1 MVDRSTLGDYSFPIR
16 GQRYAATQRRE
27 MESLN
32 MDYDR
37 TSIPAVY
44 DRGRDHGPEVL
55 WMSVIE
61 SHVDAGSIS
70 TILDLGCGTG
80 RFSEGLASRFGACVV
95 GVDPSE
101 KMLAQARRKRQRS
114 GIHYERG
121 TAEAIPLVA
130 GAVDMIFMSM
140 CFHHFRDPERAAW
153 ECRRVLRPD
162 GSVVVRTG
170 TREQI
175 QSYPYVP
182 FFPSTR
188 AMLEDLLP
196 DRPGL
201 CSVFETAGF
210 RCVESHIVMQTIAPS
225 WAAYADKLSAGG
237 DSVLARLDEA
247 ELASGLDAVRRYGD
261 GPGGRPIVEPI
272 DVLFF
277 R

>member
-1 MVDRSTLGDYSFPIR
+1 
-16 GQRYAATQRRE
+16 
-27 MESLN
+27 

-55 WMSVIE
+55 DRWMRMIE
-61 SHVDAGSIS
+61 SHVDGRPIR

-80 RFSEGLASRFGACVV
+80 RFSEGLATRFSARVV
-95 GVDPSE
+95 GIDPSE
-101 KMLAQARRKRQRS
+101 KMLEQARRKRRQD
-114 GIHYERG
+114 GVHYERG
-121 TAEAIPLVA
+121 TAEAIPLTD

-140 CFHHFRDPERAAW
+140 SFHHFTDRDRAAR

-162 GSVVVRTG
+162 GTVVIRTG

-175 QSYPYVP
+175 DSYPYVP
-182 FFPSTR
+182 FIPQTR

-201 CSVFETAGF
+201 CAVFERAGF
-210 RCVESHIVMQTIAPS
+210 RCIASQIVTQTIAPD
-225 WAAYADKLSAGG
+225 WAAYADKLAAGG
-237 DSVLARLDEA
+237 DSVLARLAPDE
-247 ELASGLDAVRRYGD
+247 LSRGLEGIRRYSEGS
-261 GPGGRPIVEPI
+261 GGSPVIEAI

>member
-1 MVDRSTLGDYSFPIR
+1 V
-16 GQRYAATQRRE
+16 
-27 MESLN
+27 
-32 MDYDR
+32 DYDR

-55 WMSVIE
+55 SLWMRVIE
-61 SHVDAGSIS
+61 SHVDGGSIS
-70 TILDLGCGTG
+70 TVLDLGCGTG
-80 RFSEGLASRFGACVV
+80 RFSEGLANRFSARVV
-95 GVDPSE
+95 CVDPSE
-101 KMLAQARRKRQRS
+101 KMLEQACRKRQRN
-114 GIHYERG
+114 GIHFGRG
-121 TAEAIPLVA
+121 IAEAIPLVD

-140 CFHHFRDPERAAW
+140 SFHHFRDPDRAAG
-153 ECRRVLRPD
+153 ECRRVLRPN

-188 AMLEDLLP
+188 SMLEDLLP

-201 CSVFETAGF
+201 CAVFERAGF
-210 RCVESHIVMQTIAPS
+210 RCVESQIVTQTIAPN

-237 DSVLARLDEA
+237 DSVLARLGEDE
-247 ELASGLDAVRRYGD
+247 LGRGLEAIRRYSD
-261 GPGGRPIVEPI
+261 GPGEQPVVEPI
-272 DVLFF
+272 DVLFL